1 MRDEIKQIELKKKKL
16 IENNN
21 SMIISVNGDDFTD
34 LGYAPYIFY
43 ENYYYI
49 FVSELST
56 HVKLL
61 LKQKVG
67 TFMIINDEINSQNIW
82 ARIRLKFS
90 AKIEVI
96 IRDSEDFSIICEKI
110 RYKHGKTMN
119 LIKQFSDFHLIK
131 IIPSRGTF
139 ISGFGNAFNLEGQYL
154 NVINKI
160 RP

>member
-21 SMIISVNGDDFTD
+21 SIIISVNEDDVTD

-67 TFMIINDEINSQNIW
+67 TFMIINDETNSQNIW

-90 AKIEVI
+90 AKIEVV

>member
-21 SMIISVNGDDFTD
+21 SIIISVNEDDVTD

-61 LKQKVG
+61 LKKNVG
-67 TFMIINDEINSQNIW
+67 TFMIINDETISQNIW
-82 ARIRLKFS
+82 VRFRLKFS

-96 IRDSEDFSIICEKI
+96 IRDSEDFSIVCEKI

-139 ISGFGNAFNLEGQYL
+139 ISGFGNAYNLEGQYL

>member
-21 SMIISVNGDDFTD
+21 SIIISVNEDDVTD

-61 LKQKVG
+61 LKKNVG
-67 TFMIINDEINSQNIW
+67 TFMIINDETISQNIW

-90 AKIEVI
+90 AKIEVV
-96 IRDSEDFSIICEKI
+96 IRDSVDFSIICEKI

-139 ISGFGNAFNLEGQYL
+139 ISGFGNAYNLEGQYL

>member
-21 SMIISVNGDDFTD
+21 SIIISVNEDDVTD

-61 LKQKVG
+61 LKKNVG
-67 TFMIINDEINSQNIW
+67 TFMIINDETNSQNIW

-96 IRDSEDFSIICEKI
+96 IRESEDFGIICEKI

-139 ISGFGNAFNLEGQYL
+139 IFGFGNAYNLEGQYL

>member
-21 SMIISVNGDDFTD
+21 SLIISVNSDDIID

-61 LKQKVG
+61 LKKNVG
-67 TFMIINDEINSQNIW
+67 TFMIINDETNSQNIW

-96 IRDSEDFSIICEKI
+96 IRDSEDFGIICEKI

-160 RP
+160 KP

>member
-1 MRDEIKQIELKKKKL
+1 MRNEIKQIELKKKKL

-21 SMIISVNGDDFTD
+21 SIIISVNEDDVTD

-61 LKQKVG
+61 LKQKV
-67 TFMIINDEINSQNIW
+67 EINSQNIW

-96 IRDSEDFSIICEKI
+96 IRDSEDFIIICEKI

-139 ISGFGNAFNLEGQYL
+139 ISGFGNAFNLEGRYL
-154 NVINKI
+154 NVTNKI

>member
-21 SMIISVNGDDFTD
+21 SIIISVNQDDVTD

-67 TFMIINDEINSQNIW
+67 TFMIINDETNSQNIW

-96 IRDSEDFSIICEKI
+96 IRDSEEFNIICEKI

>member
-21 SMIISVNGDDFTD
+21 SIIISVNEDDVTD

-61 LKQKVG
+61 LKKNVG
-67 TFMIINDEINSQNIW
+67 TFMIINDETNSQNIW

-96 IRDSEDFSIICEKI
+96 IRESEDFGIICEKI

>member
-21 SMIISVNGDDFTD
+21 SIIISVNQDDVTD

-67 TFMIINDEINSQNIW
+67 TFMIINDETNSQNIW

-90 AKIEVI
+90 AKIEVV

>member
-21 SMIISVNGDDFTD
+21 SIIISVNEDDVTD

-67 TFMIINDEINSQNIW
+67 TFMIINDETNSQNIW

-90 AKIEVI
+90 AKIKVV

>member
-21 SMIISVNGDDFTD
+21 SIIISVNEDDVTD

-61 LKQKVG
+61 LKKNVG
-67 TFMIINDEINSQNIW
+67 TFMIINDETNSQNIW

-90 AKIEVI
+90 AKIEVV

>member
-21 SMIISVNGDDFTD
+21 SIIISVNEDDVTD

-61 LKQKVG
+61 LKKNVG
-67 TFMIINDEINSQNIW
+67 TFMIINDETNSQNIW

>member
-21 SMIISVNGDDFTD
+21 SMIISVNGDDSTD

-67 TFMIINDEINSQNIW
+67 TFMIINDETNSQNIW

-90 AKIEVI
+90 AKIEVV

>member
-1 MRDEIKQIELKKKKL
+1 MRDEIKQIELKKKNL

-21 SMIISVNGDDFTD
+21 SMIISVNEDDVTD
-34 LGYAPYIFY
+34 IGYAPYIFY

-67 TFMIINDEINSQNIW
+67 TFMIINDETNSQNIW

-96 IRDSEDFSIICEKI
+96 IRDSEDFGIICEKI

>member
-1 MRDEIKQIELKKKKL
+1 MRDEIKQTELKKKKL

-21 SMIISVNGDDFTD
+21 SIIISVNGDNVVD

-67 TFMIINDEINSQNIW
+67 SFMIINDEINSQNIW

-96 IRDSEDFSIICEKI
+96 IRDSEDFIIICEKI

-119 LIKQFSDFHLIK
+119 LIKQFNDFHLIK
-131 IIPSRGTF
+131 IVPSKGTI
-139 ISGFGNAFNLEGQYL
+139 ISGFGSAFNLKGASL
-154 NVINKI
+154 KVVNKI
-160 RP
+160 KP

>member
-21 SMIISVNGDDFTD
+21 SLIISVNSDDIID

-67 TFMIINDEINSQNIW
+67 TFMIINDETNSQNIW

-90 AKIEVI
+90 AKIEVV
-96 IRDSEDFSIICEKI
+96 IRHSEDFSIICEKI

>member
-21 SMIISVNGDDFTD
+21 SMIISVNGDDVID
-34 LGYAPYIFY
+34 LGYSPYIFY

-61 LKQKVG
+61 LKKKVG
-67 TFMIINDEINSQNIW
+67 TFMIINDETNSQNIW

-96 IRDSEDFSIICEKI
+96 IRDSEDFRIICEKI

-139 ISGFGNAFNLEGQYL
+139 ISGFGNAFNLEGQCL

>member
-21 SMIISVNGDDFTD
+21 SIIISVNEDDVTD

-67 TFMIINDEINSQNIW
+67 TFMIINDETNSQNIW

-96 IRDSEDFSIICEKI
+96 IRDSEDFSKICEKI
-110 RYKHGKTMN
+110 KYKHGKTMN

>member
-67 TFMIINDEINSQNIW
+67 TFMIINDETNSQNIW

-90 AKIEVI
+90 AKIEVV

>member
-21 SMIISVNGDDFTD
+21 SIIISVNEDDVTD

-61 LKQKVG
+61 LKKNVG
-67 TFMIINDEINSQNIW
+67 TFMIINDETNSQNIW

-90 AKIEVI
+90 AKIEVV
-96 IRDSEDFSIICEKI
+96 IRDSVDFSIICEKI

-131 IIPSRGTF
+131 IIPSSGTF

>member
-21 SMIISVNGDDFTD
+21 SIIISVNGDDVVD

-61 LKQKVG
+61 LKKKVG
-67 TFMIINDEINSQNIW
+67 TFMIINDENNSQNIW

-90 AKIEVI
+90 AKIEVV

>member
-21 SMIISVNGDDFTD
+21 SIIISVNEDDVTD
-34 LGYAPYIFY
+34 LGYAPYIVY

-61 LKQKVG
+61 LKKNVG
-67 TFMIINDEINSQNIW
+67 TFMIINDETISQNIW
-82 ARIRLKFS
+82 VRFRLKFS

-96 IRDSEDFSIICEKI
+96 IRDSEDFSIVCEKI

-139 ISGFGNAFNLEGQYL
+139 ISGFGNAYNLEGQYL

>member
-21 SMIISVNGDDFTD
+21 SIIISVNEDDVTD
-34 LGYAPYIFY
+34 LGYAPYIVY

-61 LKQKVG
+61 LKKNVG
-67 TFMIINDEINSQNIW
+67 TFMIINDETISQNIW
-82 ARIRLKFS
+82 ARFRLKFS

-96 IRDSEDFSIICEKI
+96 IRDSEDFSIVCEKI

-139 ISGFGNAFNLEGQYL
+139 ISGFGNAYNLEGQYL

>member
-21 SMIISVNGDDFTD
+21 SMIISVNGDDSTD

-67 TFMIINDEINSQNIW
+67 TFMIINDETNSQNIW

-90 AKIEVI
+90 AKIEVV

-139 ISGFGNAFNLEGQYL
+139 ISGFGNAFNLEGRYL
-154 NVINKI
+154 NVTNKI

>member
-21 SMIISVNGDDFTD
+21 SIIISVNEDDVTD

-67 TFMIINDEINSQNIW
+67 TFMIINDETNSQNIW

-90 AKIEVI
+90 AKIKVV

-139 ISGFGNAFNLEGQYL
+139 ISGFGNAYNLEGQYL

>member
-21 SMIISVNGDDFTD
+21 SIIISVNEDDVTD

-61 LKQKVG
+61 LKKNVG
-67 TFMIINDEINSQNIW
+67 TFMIINDETNSQNIW

-96 IRDSEDFSIICEKI
+96 IRDSEDFGIICEKI